1 MKTSLKKN
9 PLSFINQSF
18 GLLGMAVLATLLA
31 HASPVKASVAPATQ
45 FDTQS
50 SWLVQAGVLYRTA
63 AVCERAVPQ
72 AKLKVLEDIIY
83 SSTIVPD
90 VANPK
95 YKRFTAQE
103 FLAQDAGDVGA
114 VQKNFGDYFT
124 ALDQVAQHSLFDT
137 LDCSQRL
144 TVALDKYIE
153 KADRQGVHATAQSI
167 LLTLQQADVANLE
180 RMPKK

>member
-1 MKTSLKKN
+1 MTFTSKN
-9 PLSFINQSF
+9 TTPLSFVNQAF
-18 GLLGMAVLATLLA
+18 ALLFAAAMFTSAVPAKA
-31 HASPVKASVAPATQ
+31 AVAASTQ
-45 FDTQS
+45 FDTQA

-90 VANPK
+90 VADPK

-114 VQKNFGDYFT
+114 VQKNFGNYFT
-124 ALDQVAQHSLFDT
+124 ALDQVAQHNLFDT
-137 LDCSQRL
+137 LDCGERL
-144 TVALDKYIE
+144 TTALEQYID
-153 KADRQGVHATAQSI
+153 KADRHGVHSTAQSI
-167 LLTLQQADVANLE
+167 LLTLQQADAANLE
-180 RMPKK
+180 RMPQK

>member
-1 MKTSLKKN
+1 MKTTLTNTAAS
-9 PLSFINQSF
+9 SFIKHAMSAC
-18 GLLGMAVLATLLA
+18 LLGAMLM
-31 HASPVKASVAPATQ
+31 HALPVKASTGAMNQ

-63 AVCERAVPQ
+63 ATCEMALAQ
-72 AKLKVLEDIIY
+72 SNLKVLEDIIY

-103 FLAQDAGDVGA
+103 FLVQDAGDVGA
-114 VQKNFGDYFT
+114 VQKNFSDYFT
-124 ALDQVAQHSLFDT
+124 ALDQVAQHNLFDT
-137 LDCSQRL
+137 LDCGERL
-144 TVALDKYIE
+144 AAALEQFID
-153 KADRQGVHATAQSI
+153 KADRQGVHSTAQSI
-167 LLTLQQADVANLE
+167 LLTLQQADAAHLE